1 MPRPRRVRDPPCPCP
16 HSWAFLE
23 VATNASYNDSLQ
35 AYAAGL
41 AEAAVTE
48 QVRRTPPDVRA
59 VVAARAGPAGDTAVS
74 PS

>member
-1 MPRPRRVRDPPCPCP
+1 MT
-16 HSWAFLE
+16 
-23 VATNASYNDSLQ
+23 TNASYNDSLQ

-48 QVRRTPPDVRA
+48 QVRRTPPEVRA
-59 VVAARAGPAGDTAVS
+59 VVSPRAGPAGDTAALS

>member
-1 MPRPRRVRDPPCPCP
+1 MT
-16 HSWAFLE
+16 
-23 VATNASYNDSLQ
+23 TNASYNDSLQ

-48 QVRRTPPDVRA
+48 QVRGDPSRNGVPGGVTRSLPELS
-59 VVAARAGPAGDTAVS
+59 PAGDTTAVS